1 MANIFLGL
9 LIAADRDRRDAVLLK
24 CIFWGG
30 KRDVS

>member
-24 CIFWGG
+24 CIFGG